1 MQYYHD
7 LQHFTQQLIL
17 RKHHE
22 HSQVP
27 IVLVRYADRV
37 KELKSRDEGEKLTKE
52 DIMQRELMLPR
63 GNNKNTVKVNIERGD
78 DQEDI
83 MMKMGI
89 ARQMH
94 ENQQPFQKVEEKMDI

>member
-1 MQYYHD
+1 
-7 LQHFTQQLIL
+7 
-17 RKHHE
+17 
-22 HSQVP
+22 
-27 IVLVRYADRV
+27 
-37 KELKSRDEGEKLTKE
+37 
-52 DIMQRELMLPR
+52 MQRELMLPR

>member
-1 MQYYHD
+1 M
-7 LQHFTQQLIL
+7 
-17 RKHHE
+17 
-22 HSQVP
+22 
-27 IVLVRYADRV
+27 
-37 KELKSRDEGEKLTKE
+37 TKE

-94 ENQQPFQKVEEKMDI
+94 ENQQPFQKVEEKMEI